1 MIVLD
6 GMTKENYN
14 QRNSNWEKHLK
25 TISLR
30 IVYTAEHRNITKN
43 HASG

>member
-25 TISLR
+25 T
-30 IVYTAEHRNITKN
+30 VYDEGRSFNCIN
-43 HASG
+43 MLYQSEE